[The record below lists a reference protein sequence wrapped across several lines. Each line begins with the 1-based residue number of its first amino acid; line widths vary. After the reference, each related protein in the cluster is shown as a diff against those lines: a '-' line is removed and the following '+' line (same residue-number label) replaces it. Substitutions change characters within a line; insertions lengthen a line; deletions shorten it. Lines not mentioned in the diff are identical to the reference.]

1 MSKLVFTDETYDRL
15 KFWAQIL
22 LPAIGTAY
30 FGLAQV
36 WNLPWG
42 EQVVGTI
49 TVLDTFLGA
58 ILKVSSTNYEANLE
72 NKEEE

>member
-1 MSKLVFTDETYDRL
+1 MSRLVFTDETYDRL

-42 EQVVGTI
+42 EEIVGTI

-58 ILKVSSTNYEANLE
+58 ILKVSSKNYEANLE

>member
-1 MSKLVFTDETYDRL
+1 MMKLVFTDETYDRL

>member
-1 MSKLVFTDETYDRL
+1 MSRLVFTDETYDRL

-36 WNLPWG
+36 WDLPWG
-42 EQVVGTI
+42 EQVVGTV

-58 ILKVSSTNYEANLE
+58 ILKVSSKNYEANLE

>member
-22 LPAIGTAY
+22 LPAAGAAY

-58 ILKVSSTNYEANLE
+58 ILKVSSKNYEAGLE
-72 NKEEE
+72 DKEEQ

>member
-22 LPAIGTAY
+22 LPAAGAAY

-42 EQVVGTI
+42 EEIVGTI

-58 ILKVSSTNYEANLE
+58 ILKVSTKNYEAGLE
-72 NKEEE
+72 DKEEE

>member
-1 MSKLVFTDETYDRL
+1 MSKLVFTDETYNRL